1 MMNRGVMQRQMFRN
15 GGEASFPDLSG
26 DGRTSQK
33 DILMGR
39 GVQGLAMGGPPM
51 DPNMMPPPPPMDP
64 NMMPPPPMAPPPM
77 PPAGAEQA
85 LMGAEA
91 QGQQAGMMAMEG
103 MMQDIDGAQDYES
116 LINGL
121 RGNDMPLDARY
132 AELAGLVGPEDAQQT
147 PESVLT
153 LTQPAIMMTEEG
165 ALNSGVGELMR
176 GIAGD
181 VEMEGPMSEG
191 VGGLMMA
198 QAPEPAMEAPMMEV
212 GNTPPVNFRQGGPV
226 EVRGY
231 QAGKEVKDGG
241 GQSLNPVI
249 AQANRDASAYQDY
262 FAGAMDSEAR
272 AADLEEQRKMSQAQM
287 LFDIAQTGLQFAGN
301 TQGSSIAERLAN
313 AAAQTQLPQRIG
325 ERSAQ
330 MLAAKQGQRAEDRQ
344 MRMAGLQA
352 SLQQSVADKTAADAL
367 ALATAKQKPTAADRQ
382 TLYRVTADGK
392 GLTGGFKTFD
402 LTNVAERAAYD
413 QASGSG
419 NYRTKDTAGP
429 LLEAFKGELVG
440 LDLTKVVAKQPMQV
454 DGVDYAVG
462 EVAYLSKREQGEQRG
477 KWDLIDAEVKLT
489 TLYKKGQQPK
499 TVLLGQPNSAE
510 TVEKLLSK
518 GWNQSD
524 IATQTAATLEIE
536 EFKSGERAKAADLL
550 AKSKLDL
557 QSNTFSQ
564 EWGILGA
571 TQDGVLERDELL
583 NGYAVATREDN
594 QLFTTGRDQTLNG
607 YKTALATQA
616 QEHTTELKNLEGVQ
630 GVQAALLR
638 EAITERLYKVK
649 SEIDLADF
657 MKTEGVKNVHEIAL
671 LGTQAEQRR
680 ELAKLNST
688 LSTFQQTRGF
698 NHQIHM
704 QGLRLID
711 NAQQSDLDRKLRVTL
726 QDDAQ
731 LSAFEL
737 QDYRLVKE
745 AAQNVLDRAERL
757 QLQGNSLASAAK
769 LQGLVLK
776 SRATLAGN
784 SLASTEGIAAAN
796 RQARFM
802 LQDDQQAANAL
813 AALLT
818 EAGKNNRQLS
828 DQDFKDLQ
836 RQYAETFDLKG
847 ASADRFFKAAESS
860 LNRAHAATL
869 QDDSLSARALNSA
882 LDRAAQMDRQL
893 NSQDWQTVMEEIA
906 RDQKLTD
913 IESDQLFKA
922 GQSLLERASREGMAL
937 GSQEH
942 KTAMQARQIISS
954 EKINLNNTD
963 ARALEGM
970 LDRAAAETRQ
980 LSDQEFKALESKLL
994 KDFKGT
1000 QAEKLAAAK
1009 LFQDMI
1015 SNRDNERG
1023 LDLTEARDIA
1033 AHASRVA
1040 RQGLDQARFDREK
1053 LEAPLLAAK
1062 GTTATIRVISNQ
1074 KDLTAYGNGS
1084 MKPTDV
1090 NVFEN
1095 VIAHWLTSGAQSWDS
1110 SAREGQGAYVKTRN
1124 NLTPALK
1131 NAIEQRAKLGLPT
1144 IDISKNGENLVPV
1157 GTPGSASAYR
1167 FNEDGTV
1174 NFDSFKDDPTFII
1187 TGIDLTK
1194 SQGFG
1199 STVNR
1204 VFNVISEIAKDVTFG
1219 GIGGRGTSRSRIT
1232 RAADTEL
1239 NALRRRTM
1247 EIMRE
1252 EASGRTFAIDVKN
1265 LEAEVANFKPS
1276 GFGQDQGALDTL
1288 YTVRNVLAKQY
1299 AAATYIKN
1307 NAEIFQPQKI
1317 TDANIVQPR
1326 VGKLIAEY
1334 TAAILVY
1341 ERFIYGSGPAQSKSA
1356 SSQVTT
1362 SGGSKSNIKPGS
1374 LTGNATRAD

>member
-1 MMNRGVMQRQMFRN
+1 MMNRNVMQRQMFSR
-15 GGEASFPDLSG
+15 GGSASFPDLDGSG
-26 DGRTSQK
+26 DVSRK
-33 DILMGR
+33 DILIGR
-39 GVQGLAMGGPPM
+39 GVQGLALGGPPMM
-51 DPNMMPPPPPMDP
+51 DPNMMPPAG
-64 NMMPPPPMAPPPM
+64 PPMAPPQMGP
-77 PPAGAEQA
+77 EQA
-85 LMGAEA
+85 LAGAEA
-91 QGQQAGMMAMEG
+91 QGQEMGMLAAEG
-103 MMQDIDGAQDYES
+103 VMQNIDGAQDYQS
-116 LINGL
+116 LIDGI
-121 RGNDMPLDARY
+121 RGNEQPLEARY
-132 AELAGLVGPEDAQQT
+132 AELGSIVGEQDARQT
-147 PESVLT
+147 PESVLA

-165 ALNSGVGELMR
+165 AVNSGIGELMQ

-181 VEMEGPMSEG
+181 TSMEGQMGEG

-198 QAPEPAMEAPMMEV
+198 QADESMMEA

-226 EVRGY
+226 EVQRLK
-231 QAGKEVKDGG
+231 AGGPPSAID
-241 GQSLNPVI
+241 I
-249 AQANRDASAYQDY
+249 AGRDLSKYQDFLSGGY
-262 FAGAMDSEAR
+262 DAEAR
-272 AADLEEQRKMSQAQM
+272 AAELQKQREMSQAQM
-287 LFDIAQTGLQFAGN
+287 LFDLSQSALNFAGN
-301 TQGSSIAERLAN
+301 TQGGSIAERLAN
-313 AAAQTQLPQRIG
+313 SAAATQLPQRIG
-325 ERSAQ
+325 ERAASMLTAEQ
-330 MLAAKQGQRAEDRQ
+330 GLTAEKRQLDMAARQAALAAGQSAVTARRAETL
-344 MRMAGLQA
+344 AGLKKTSTKTGFVDYYTVDDTGAAIFLDSIDRNTKAGEVRIAELKKSNNAVPA
-352 SLQQSVADKTAADAL
+352 SAVQGLLDADAALKTRLAEAGADIESGTLETVLSTFTKDVTYEIGGQTYTFKAGEAARLSNPEIAAIKRAGGNTEPFNSNASFTTFYNNEDPSITKLVDTTSAIGQKLLDTLQSTYTDNPLGAETAA
-367 ALATAKQKPTAADRQ
+367 KIK
-382 TLYRVTADGK
+382 
-392 GLTGGFKTFD
+392 
-402 LTNVAERAAYD
+402 
-413 QASGSG
+413 
-419 NYRTKDTAGP
+419 
-429 LLEAFKGELVG
+429 
-440 LDLTKVVAKQPMQV
+440 
-454 DGVDYAVG
+454 
-462 EVAYLSKREQGEQRG
+462 
-477 KWDLIDAEVKLT
+477 I
-489 TLYKKGQQPK
+489 
-499 TVLLGQPNSAE
+499 
-510 TVEKLLSK
+510 EK
-518 GWNQSD
+518 
-524 IATQTAATLEIE
+524 
-536 EFKSGERAKAADLL
+536 FKSGERAKAAELL
-550 AKSKLDL
+550 ATSKLSL
-557 QSNTFSQ
+557 QSNEFSQ
-564 EWGILGA
+564 EWGLLGE
-571 TQDGVLERDELL
+571 TQAGRLNRDYLL

-616 QEHTTELKNLEGVQ
+616 EEHTTELANLKGVQ
-630 GVQAALLR
+630 GVQAELLR
-638 EAITERLYKVK
+638 EAITQRLYKVK

-711 NAQQSDLDRKLRVTL
+711 NAQQSDLDRNLRKTL
-726 QDDAQ
+726 QTDAQ
-731 LSAFEL
+731 LSAFKL
-737 QDYRLVKE
+737 QDYRLVKQ

-802 LQDDQQAANAL
+802 LQDDTQAANAL

-818 EAGKNNRQLS
+818 EAGKNSRQLS
-828 DQDFKDLQ
+828 EQEYKNLQ

-847 ASADRFFKAAESS
+847 ARADRFFKAAESS

-869 QDDSLSARALNSA
+869 QDDSLSARALNSS

-942 KTAMQARQIISS
+942 KTAMQAKQIISS
-954 EKINLNNTD
+954 EKINLSSTD

-980 LSDQEFKALESKLL
+980 LSDQEFRALESKLM

-1000 QAEKLAAAK
+1000 QAEKVAAAK

-1040 RQGLDQARFDREK
+1040 NQGLDQARFDREK
-1053 LEAPLLAAK
+1053 LQAPLLAAK
-1062 GTTATIRVISNQ
+1062 GTDATIRIISNQ

-1095 VIAHWLTSGAQSWDS
+1095 VIAHWLTSGSQNWDS
-1110 SAREGQGAYVKTRN
+1110 SARGGQGAYVKTRN

-1131 NAIEQRAKLGLPT
+1131 NAIEQRAENGLPT
-1144 IDISKNGENLVPV
+1144 IDISKKGENLVPV

-1204 VFNVISEIAKDVTFG
+1204 FFNVISEIAKDVTFDTFG
-1219 GIGGRGTSRSRIT
+1219 GKGTKGSRIT
-1232 RAADTEL
+1232 RAADTQL
-1239 NALRRRTM
+1239 NALRRRTI

-1252 EASGRTFAIDVKN
+1252 EAAGRTFKIDVEN
-1265 LEAEVANFKPS
+1265 LEAEVENFKPS
-1276 GFGQDQGALDTL
+1276 GMGQDQGALDTL

-1307 NAEIFQPQKI
+1307 NAEIYVPQEI
-1317 TDANIVQPR
+1317 SDANIVQPR

-1341 ERFIYGSGPAQSKSA
+1341 ERFINGSGPAQSTAA

-1362 SGGSKSNIKPGS
+1362 SDGSQTSPPTLKPGK
-1374 LTGNATRAD
+1374 LTSGAARAN